1 LLGPSKQTAAI
12 FTDFGDDPHLVN
24 YSEAWPWFGNTP
36 QLRDIKKE
44 WFDNMTDAISN
55 LHTWDVKDKR
65 HSYAYHLFY
74 AGQVIKDFYKM
85 KEEFQGYYD
94 LFNKPCAS
102 DVENKSI
109 LVGLEDY
116 NPLLKKRLIKT
127 DEFQYFFRYV
137 IPLQLVSTAYGAF
150 FLERSKTLE
159 SVEKIIGNYSELSS
173 MVTKMVNIL
182 HNLTK
187 PIARPPDWS

>member
-1 LLGPSKQTAAI
+1 MCTAI
-12 FTDFGDDPHLVN
+12 REFHTH
-24 YSEAWPWFGNTP
+24 SEDGVAAKYP
-36 QLRDIKKE
+36 
-44 WFDNMTDAISN
+44 
-55 LHTWDVKDKR
+55 
-65 HSYAYHLFY
+65 YHLFY
-74 AGQVIKDFYKM
+74 VGQVIRDFYEI
-85 KEEFQGYYD
+85 KEEFKKYYD

-102 DVENKSI
+102 DVQNKSI

-150 FLERSKTLE
+150 FLERSKALE

-173 MVTKMVNIL
+173 MVSKMANIL